1 MTRSRRRRT
10 PSRAP
15 ARALGALLLAV
26 AAGACVP
33 GGERETPRLVVMIT
47 VDQLRADL
55 LERYDTLFTGGFRRL
70 LDDGLRHPRAAHDH
84 AATSTAP
91 GHATLATGVVPSRHG
106 IVGNAWYE
114 RGPGDGGWRRVYN
127 VQDTTER
134 ILGVPAREGRSP
146 RNLRRRGLAD
156 WIAAADPES
165 RVVSVANKDRGAI
178 LMAGKARGDVYWF
191 SGTDGRFVTSTYY
204 RDEYPAWVERFHRE
218 VLAEFASD
226 SVWRSRIPEA
236 ARALTRRDTVEYEYD
251 GVHTH
256 FPHRFAEEGAGES
269 RSDFF
274 RWLAACPPLD
284 RAVAEFAKAAVEGDS
299 LGADEHLDFLAVGFS
314 QTDYVGHRYGPLSRE
329 QLDNLLR
336 LDAVLGDLLAYL
348 DETVGADRYV
358 VGLSGDH
365 GVLTAP
371 EYLREMGE
379 PGHRV
384 TEEESAALREAVEA
398 ATEGA
403 PEGADTAGLVA
414 RRLEALEIVADAIP
428 FDELGA
434 GEPADSFIRL
444 YRNSFDPGR
453 VSGSLGR
460 LGLFLRLPP
469 GHLASSAT
477 ASHGSPYLYD
487 RSVPL
492 ILYGPGI
499 EAGVSDADVRTV
511 DLAPSL
517 ARLAGVRAPSG
528 LDGRALVP

>member
-10 PSRAP
+10 QSGTPV
-15 ARALGALLLAV
+15 RALGALLLAV

-70 LDDGLRHPRAAHDH
+70 LDGGLRHPRAAHDH

-114 RGPGDGGWRRVYN
+114 RGPDDGGWERVYN

-146 RNLRRRGLAD
+146 RNLRRPGLAD
-156 WIAAADPES
+156 WIAAADPGS
-165 RVVSVANKDRGAI
+165 RVVSVANKDRAAI

-204 RDEYPAWVERFHRE
+204 REEYPAWVERFHRE
-218 VLAEFASD
+218 VLPEFAAD
-226 SVWRSRIPEA
+226 SVWRSGVPDG
-236 ARALTRRDTVEYEYD
+236 ARALTRRDTAEYEYD

-256 FPHRFAEEGAGES
+256 FPHRFADEGAGAS

-284 RAVAEFAKAAVEGDS
+284 RAVAEFAKAAVESDS
-299 LGADEHLDFLAVGFS
+299 LGLDDHVDFLAVGFS
-314 QTDYVGHRYGPLSRE
+314 QTDYVGHRFGPLSRE
-329 QLDNLLR
+329 QLDNLLH
-336 LDAVLGDLLAYL
+336 LDAVLGELLAYL
-348 DETVGADRYV
+348 DETVGAGRYV

-365 GVLTAP
+365 GVMTAP
-371 EYLREMGE
+371 EYLEEMGE
-379 PGHRV
+379 PARRV
-384 TEEESAALREAVEA
+384 SGEEIRAVVDAAEAEAAQAPDGADPYRRIARRVEA
-398 ATEGA
+398 F
-403 PEGADTAGLVA
+403 
-414 RRLEALEIVADAIP
+414 EIVADAIP
-428 FDELGA
+428 YAELGA

-444 YRNSFDPGR
+444 YRNSFDPRR
-453 VSGSLGR
+453 VTGPLGP
-460 LGLFLRLPP
+460 LGLYVRMPP
-469 GHLASSAT
+469 DHLASSAT

-492 ILYGPGI
+492 ILYGPGV
-499 EAGVSDADVRTV
+499 EAGVSEDDVRTV
-511 DLAPSL
+511 DMAPSL
-517 ARLAGVRAPSG
+517 ARLAGVEPPDG
-528 LDGRALVP
+528 LDGRPLVR